1 MSVVDGRIEPM
12 KTITIDKAY
21 LERIMVRPLT
31 DEELSKIFDWLPI
44 PLQEFIQDEID
55 YLLEDR

>member
-1 MSVVDGRIEPM
+1 VVDGRIEPM